1 MSYLITHSLENSARK
16 FPEKEAFKCL
26 NKTLTYDE
34 LNKKADQLA
43 LQLIKTGVQ
52 KGDRVGVYLNR
63 CLETPLAIYG
73 IMKAGAAYVP
83 LNPNA
88 PTAHTSYIINDC
100 GINHIV
106 SNPTQKKGLAKVL
119 SEKVEVNSIIGLTTD
134 STTPTVSWSD
144 VFELNGIPEPS
155 LPLMEGDLAYILYTS
170 GSTGKPKGIMH
181 THHSGLSYAKL
192 AIELYGLNHNDRFAN
207 HSPLHF
213 DISTFCYFASPFL
226 GASTVILTDAHTKM
240 PASQA
245 QLIENENITIW
256 YSVPLALLQM
266 IQNGLLEERIMTA
279 LRWVLFAGEPF
290 TTKHLRTLMQLWPNS
305 KFSNIYGPTELNQCT
320 YYNVPEPPKTDTPI
334 PLGKFWGNTHG
345 LILDE
350 NDKEV
355 IFGDIGELVVRSPTM
370 MHGYW
375 NKPELNAVCFFNRI
389 APSGV
394 NEVYYRTG
402 DLVRVDE
409 SGNFIFLG
417 RKDRQIKIR
426 GYRIELDEIA
436 NVLLQHAEVIEA
448 AVFTVK
454 NLSDETA
461 ISAQVI
467 LNAEKRV
474 SLEELKAFVVSL
486 LPAYSIPEEIAIVET
501 FPRTATGKID
511 HLKLQETN

>member
-1 MSYLITHSLENSARK
+1 MHYLITHSLEKSAQK

-26 NKTLTYDE
+26 NKTLTYNE
-34 LNKKADQLA
+34 LNKKTDQLA
-43 LQLIKTGVQ
+43 LQLIKSGVQ

-63 CLETPLAIYG
+63 CIETPLAIYG

-88 PTAHTSYIINDC
+88 PTAHTSYVINDC
-100 GINHIV
+100 GIKHIV

-119 SEKVEVNSIIGLTTD
+119 SEKVEVNTIIGLSTD
-134 STTPTVSWSD
+134 WVTPTISWSK
-144 VFELNGIPEPS
+144 VFELKGSPEPS
-155 LPLMEGDLAYILYTS
+155 LPLMEDDLAYILYTS

-181 THHSGLSYAKL
+181 THHSGLSYARL
-192 AIELYGLNHNDRFAN
+192 AIELYGLSRNDRFAN

-213 DISTFCYFASPFL
+213 DISTFCYFASPYL

-245 QLIENENITIW
+245 QLIEKENITVW

-266 IQNGLLEERIMTA
+266 IQNGLLKERNMIS

-290 TTKHLRTLMQLWPNS
+290 TTKHLRTLMQLWPVS

-320 YYNVPEPPKTDTPI
+320 YYNVPEPPKTDDPI

-350 NDKEV
+350 NDREV
-355 IFGDIGELVVRSPTM
+355 AFGEIGELVVRSPTM

-375 NKPELNAVCFFNRI
+375 NKPELNETCFFHRI
-389 APSGV
+389 TPSGIK
-394 NEVYYRTG
+394 EMYYRTG

-409 SGNFIFLG
+409 FGDFVFLG

-436 NVLLQHAEVIEA
+436 NVLLQHTYVVEA

-454 NLSDETA
+454 NLDGETA

-467 LNAEKRV
+467 LGTGKNT
-474 SLEELKAFVVSL
+474 SPEELKIFISAL
-486 LPAYSIPEEIAIVET
+486 LPAYSVPEEVVIAEA

-511 HLKLQETN
+511 HLKLAET